1 MGLAS
6 EAGVDLPSPLHALHR
21 AAQRADCLFAR
32 HGGAGNITPRQF
44 VVLEAV
50 SLADGMNQVQIM
62 KATGID
68 RSSTAE
74 LVTRLVSLKWLH
86 RHRSKRDMRS
96 YVVHLTEAG
105 RERLAVGRAAAHAA
119 NEELLSVL
127 PASQRR
133 DFLRSLAKVAVFNRD
148 RT

>member
-1 MGLAS
+1 MGRTS
-6 EAGVDLPSPLHALHR
+6 EAKVDLPSPLHALHQ
-21 AAQRADCLFAR
+21 AAQRADSLFAR

-62 KATGID
+62 QATGID

-96 YVVHLTEAG
+96 YVVRLTEAG
-105 RERLAVGRAAAHAA
+105 RERLAVGRAAANAA
-119 NEELLSVL
+119 NEALLSVL

-133 DFLRSLAKVAVFNRD
+133 NFLRALAKVACI
-148 RT
+148 

>member
-21 AAQRADCLFAR
+21 AAQRADSLFAR

-50 SLADGMNQVQIM
+50 SAAEGLNQVQIM

-68 RSSTAE
+68 RSGTAE
-74 LVTRLVSLKWLH
+74 LVARLVSMKCLQ
-86 RHRSKRDMRS
+86 RNRSKRDIRS
-96 YVVHLTEAG
+96 YVVRLTEAG
-105 RERLAVGRAAAHAA
+105 RKRLTLGRAAAHAA
-119 NEELLSVL
+119 KEELLSVL

-133 DFLRSLAKVAVFNRD
+133 DFLQALAKVASI
-148 RT
+148 